1 LEKLLFLFKSYIT
14 NYFWLYLTF
23 AKTQLGLSSVEEE
36 EGEEDQEGEN
46 LLHDSVGTQST
57 NSSIQ
62 QKGSRS
68 DYVLSSKL
76 LSMGKHKTIEKIY
89 DSDNMDLVNYFVT
102 RCVSYS
108 TGKRK
113 WNKYSYQRPISDF
126 VTYSDEAF
134 AMMVIENN
142 AEKWIAMHLN
152 PKLKKHELPKAP
164 YTEGVKGNKWTM
176 KGLLRFLELSKI
188 CLKRRQAVTNEA
200 KKRIQ
205 DIEQEVLRREMDL
218 REGLCRNNAK
228 RKLESDWENYEIE
241 DGETSTKKQKKLEEE
256 KNMEN
261 LLVALANGTMEQQM
275 EDQQSCFN
283 DSDLDLNQGFM

>member
-1 LEKLLFLFKSYIT
+1 MLED
-14 NYFWLYLTF
+14 F
-23 AKTQLGLSSVEEE
+23 A
-36 EGEEDQEGEN
+36 
-46 LLHDSVGTQST
+46 GTQST

-62 QKGSRS
+62 QKGSS
-68 DYVLSSKL
+68 TVYVLATKL
-76 LSMGKHKTIEKIY
+76 LSMGQNKTIDKIY
-89 DSDNMDLVNYFVT
+89 ESEDMDLVNYFVT

-113 WNKYSYQRPISDF
+113 WNKYSYLRPMSDF

-142 AEKWIAMHLN
+142 AEKWIAMHIN
-152 PKLKKHELPKAP
+152 PSLKKHEFPKAP

-176 KGLLRFLELSKI
+176 NGLLRFLELSKV

-205 DIEQEVLRREMDL
+205 YIELEVMKRELELRD
-218 REGLCRNNAK
+218 GLNGNIK
-228 RKLESDWENYEIE
+228 RKLDNADWNSSYEIE
-241 DGETSTKKQKKLEEE
+241 DEEHSIKKQKTLEKE
-256 KNMEN
+256 KNMED

-275 EDQQSCFN
+275 EHQQSFLN
-283 DSDLDLNQGFM
+283 ESDCDLNPCSI